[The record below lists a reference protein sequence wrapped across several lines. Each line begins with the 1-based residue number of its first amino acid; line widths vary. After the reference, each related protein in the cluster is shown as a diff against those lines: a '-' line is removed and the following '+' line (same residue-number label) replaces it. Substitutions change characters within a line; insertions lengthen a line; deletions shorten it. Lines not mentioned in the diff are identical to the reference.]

1 MPYGLPEALHEVA
14 TAKEGYVAVTGK
26 LTFDKDKLPVTD
38 WEQQQ
43 NTPPLTTIKARI
55 KGKSLSKSGFQN
67 RFDKPVMLD
76 LRCFGPWCAG
86 AATNKNVLA
95 FLKQTK
101 QGYRLNIT
109 PCGGHAFY
117 DPKQADFNAVKQCYL
132 KGKCPK
138 PNQP

>member
-67 RFDKPVMLD
+67 RFDKPVLLD

-86 AATNKNVLA
+86 ASSDKNVLV
-95 FLKQTK
+95 FLKQTTK
-101 QGYRLNIT
+101 GYSLATT
-109 PCGGHAFY
+109 PCGGHIFENPTRK
-117 DPKQADFNAVKQCYL
+117 DMKSVERCYL
-132 KGKCPK
+132 HGDCPQSQ
-138 PNQP
+138 NR